1 MTVDQP
7 EPDSLASSA
16 QTSSEGE
23 FSIVPALIEPIVQH
37 RWLIV
42 LGSLLVGA
50 LAMGG
55 SYAIAPTFSSTT
67 TFLPSQQQQSAA
79 AAALA
84 SLGSLASLAGGAAG
98 LRTSGDQY
106 VTLMQ
111 SATLSDRIID
121 RFGLMKLYEAEL
133 RVDARETL
141 QKRVRINVGKRDGLI
156 TVEVDDESPQRAADI
171 ANRYVDELRETT
183 ANIAITE
190 AQQRRQFFEGLLSK
204 TRDQLTAAQ
213 RALESSGFSAGALRA
228 EPRAAAEGYAR
239 LKAEATAAEIRLQ
252 TLRGTL
258 TDETPEVRQ
267 LTTQLSALRALLAR
281 QEQAEQPAS
290 DSDYIGKYRE
300 FKYRE
305 TLFELYARQFELA
318 RADEARDG
326 GLIQVVDAAK
336 PAERKSKPKRAFIAL
351 SASALAAFVLLSV
364 VVTRSAWRR
373 AAARPGN
380 AERLAR
386 LQSAP
391 GRSQ

>member
-1 MTVDQP
+1 MMADQP
-7 EPDSLASSA
+7 ESDRPGHSVHSSPEDG
-16 QTSSEGE
+16 SS
-23 FSIVPALIEPIVQH
+23 VLVALVEPIFQN
-37 RWLIV
+37 RWLLV

-50 LAMGG
+50 LALGG
-55 SYAIAPTFSSTT
+55 SYAIAPTFTSTT

-111 SATLSDRIID
+111 SATMSDRIID

-204 TRDQLTAAQ
+204 TRDQLTSAQ

-281 QEQAEQPAS
+281 QEQAEQPPS
-290 DSDYIGKYRE
+290 ESDYIGKYRE

-351 SASALAAFVLLSV
+351 SASALASFVLLSV

-380 AERLAR
+380 AQRLAR
-386 LQSAP
+386 LQSAT

>member
-1 MTVDQP
+1 M
-7 EPDSLASSA
+7 
-16 QTSSEGE
+16 
-23 FSIVPALIEPIVQH
+23 ALVEPIFQN
-37 RWLIV
+37 RWLLV

-50 LAMGG
+50 LALGG
-55 SYAIAPTFSSTT
+55 SYAIAPTFTSTT

-111 SATLSDRIID
+111 SATMSDRIID

-204 TRDQLTAAQ
+204 TRDQLTSAQ

-351 SASALAAFVLLSV
+351 SASALASFVLLSV

-380 AERLAR
+380 AQRLAR
-386 LQSAP
+386 LQSAT

>member
-1 MTVDQP
+1 MTEVQP
-7 EPDSLASSA
+7 ESVRSDSPAQSDSGDDSSLLL
-16 QTSSEGE
+16 
-23 FSIVPALIEPIVQH
+23 ALIESILQH
-37 RWLIV
+37 RWLLVMGPLIV
-42 LGSLLVGA
+42 GSLA
-50 LAMGG
+50 LAG
-55 SYAIAPTFSSTT
+55 SYAIQPTFTSTT
-67 TFLPSQQQQSAA
+67 TFLPPQQQQSAA

-111 SATLSDRIID
+111 SATMSDLIID

-133 RVDARETL
+133 RVDARDNL
-141 QKRVRINVGKRDGLI
+141 QKRVRISVGKRDGLI

-183 ANIAITE
+183 ANFAITE

-239 LKAEATAAEIRLQ
+239 LKAEATAAEIKLQ

-258 TDETPEVRQ
+258 TDETTEVRQ
-267 LTTQLSALRALLAR
+267 LTTQLSALRAQLAR

-351 SASALAAFVLLSV
+351 SASALAAIILLCV
-364 VVTRSAWRR
+364 VVTRSTWRR

-380 AERLAR
+380 AQRLAR
-386 LQSAP
+386 LQSAT
-391 GRSQ
+391 GRSR